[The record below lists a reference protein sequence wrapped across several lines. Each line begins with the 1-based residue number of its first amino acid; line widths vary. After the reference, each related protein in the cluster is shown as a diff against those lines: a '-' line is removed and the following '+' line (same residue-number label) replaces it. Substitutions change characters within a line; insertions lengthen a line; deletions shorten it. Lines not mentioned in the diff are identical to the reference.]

1 MHYLNFTMRNVVNI
15 FHEDTILGSGS
26 GVGGNE
32 DQYKLD
38 EEALNLALEKE
49 ARETRAK
56 QEWLENCR
64 QEQELDEEH
73 ERQLLGLYV

>member
-1 MHYLNFTMRNVVNI
+1 MVNV
-15 FHEDTILGSGS
+15 FHKDSIPGSSS
-26 GVGGNE
+26 GVCGNVIDQE

-49 ARETRAK
+49 AREARVE
-56 QEWLENCR
+56 QEWLEKCR